1 MKNFLA
7 LDEMQ
12 MFEMIM
18 ALSFAFFSVILLKF
32 PAIKAINLVIK
43 LFSWAKISLVLIL
56 RSLK

>member
-1 MKNFLA
+1 
-7 LDEMQ
+7 
-12 MFEMIM
+12 
-18 ALSFAFFSVILLKF
+18 LKF